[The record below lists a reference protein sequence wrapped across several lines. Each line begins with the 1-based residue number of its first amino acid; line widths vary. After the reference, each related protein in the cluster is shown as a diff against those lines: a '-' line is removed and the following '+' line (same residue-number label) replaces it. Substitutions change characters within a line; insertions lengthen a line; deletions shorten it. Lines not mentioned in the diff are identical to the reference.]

1 MTAGTALR
9 GQRRRWRPR
18 RRTAPDQGVAT
29 VSAPLARMLL
39 IPASAVV
46 IIMCLAPLLYFVQY
60 SFNPQAGTG
69 AASDAGLTWANY
81 REFFVS
87 ASLQQTLLRTL
98 IIALLATVLGV
109 IVAIPVARWI
119 STMTPRWRAVA
130 LVATVFPMLVGDVIR
145 AIGWASLVG
154 YSGII
159 KRALVGLG
167 VVGDDADLQHTEVT
181 IVIAMASAVLPI
193 LVLILEATF
202 ESIDPNVERASQS
215 LGVAP
220 TPTFFRVVLPQAV
233 PGLLAASS
241 LIFVMSVN
249 TFSVPLLIGGSQ
261 VPMMAPIVY
270 DTIAQDNNWELGS
283 AMAVTLLIISL
294 SIVGVFS
301 WLVRKQFDKWR
312 VLT

>member
-1 MTAGTALR
+1 
-9 GQRRRWRPR
+9 
-18 RRTAPDQGVAT
+18 
-29 VSAPLARMLL
+29 MLL

-60 SFNPQAGTG
+60 SFNPQAGAG